1 MHEPN
6 LIQFPYLSQTL
17 KMIQLKFPM
26 DTTTLSPAQLFNKIF
41 QNRKDIRKIY

>member
-6 LIQFPYLSQTL
+6 LIQFLYLTQTL
-17 KMIQLKFPM
+17 KMIKLKFPM
-26 DTTTLSPAQLFNKIF
+26 YTKTLSPAQLFNKIF